1 MEGQAD
7 NNESQAV
14 GGKAADKQGTFF
26 PSTDPC
32 PAPAQPGE
40 DMHRGWFKIW
50 RKWRDHELAQ
60 DPNGWLVF
68 THILCEVRRQA
79 KYNRVAGITVEPG
92 ECDLTQQQLSEAT
105 KLSRKAIRAALSRLE
120 RYETIK
126 TRPSKGQRQGHKRN
140 VITVLNWRLYN
151 GAQDGEGQ
159 SPDGNGAPSGP
170 TKVPS
175 PKKGEKGKKE
185 EKTTLPADK
194 PPKPRKPHWSEPA
207 GSRLAKLTG
216 CPQSGPW
223 SFLSKLA
230 REQTESAVLDALAR
244 FPWDRALNWKHATG
258 WITEAAK
265 SIHSTAPAP
274 DDYEDRLD

>member
-1 MEGQAD
+1 MA
-7 NNESQAV
+7 S
-14 GGKAADKQGTFF
+14 
-26 PSTDPC
+26 
-32 PAPAQPGE
+32 
-40 DMHRGWFKIW
+40 
-50 RKWRDHELAQ
+50 
-60 DPNGWLVF
+60 DPNATLVF
-68 THILCEVRRQA
+68 LHLLTEARREP
-79 KYNRVAGITVEPG
+79 KENRRYGYTVQRG
-92 ECDLTQQQLSEAT
+92 QTDLTLGQLSELT
-105 KLSRKAIRAALSRLE
+105 SLSVGQVRQALGRLE
-120 RYETIK
+120 KYETIERS
-126 TRPSKGQRQGHKRN
+126 TQ
-140 VITVLNWRLYN
+140 N
-151 GAQDGEGQ
+151 G
-159 SPDGNGAPSGP
+159 
-170 TKVPS
+170 KVPALTTIVNFDTYNPDTNGNS
-175 PKKGEKGKKE
+175 TQGSTSATDERHINDTSTTTPGEVEKGKKE

-216 CPQSGPW
+216 CPKSGPW